1 MAKTGKVTLVGA
13 GPGDP
18 GLITVRGLEA
28 IKDADVVIYD
38 YLANPALL
46 QHAKEKAEKIYV
58 GKKGGAHTL
67 RQDGINQLL
76 YDKAL
81 SASHVVRL
89 KGGDPYIFGRGSEEM
104 SFLVQRGV
112 EVEVVPG
119 IPAALG
125 AAAYAGIPLTDRRH
139 TSTLAFVTGHED
151 PSKDDSSIDWSK
163 ISTAAGT
170 LVFYMGVKNLPD
182 IVSKLVG
189 NGRSPQTPV
198 SIVEWATMPK
208 QRVVAGT
215 LGDIVA
221 KAESANVKPPAL
233 TIVGEANELRD
244 ELAWFEKKPLFGKTI
259 VVTRSRAQA
268 SKLDEALRRLGADTI
283 EMPTIAIVPPD
294 DWGPMDAAAGELG
307 SYHWA
312 VFTSVNG
319 VEYFMERLWKIGG
332 DARNFANVRVASIG
346 PATSQRLR
354 DFGIVPDFQ
363 PDKYVAEEIF
373 EGLCEI
379 EPPDGKKYLMPRADI
394 AREALPRLLRE
405 QGAKVNEVVAYK
417 TVPGDFDVEALRA
430 RVADGDVDA
439 VTFTS
444 SSTARFFAER
454 MGADF
459 ISANAKKFAGISI
472 GPVTSDTMRKCGIPL
487 SAEAEDYTIPGL
499 VATALKFFSVK

>member
-1 MAKTGKVTLVGA
+1 MTKTGKVTLVGA

-28 IKDADVVIYD
+28 IKDADVIIYD

-46 QHAKEKAEKIYV
+46 KHAKEKAEKIYV

-76 YDKAL
+76 YDKAA

-170 LVFYMGVKNLPD
+170 LVFYMGVKNLTD

-208 QRVVAGT
+208 QRVVTGT
-215 LGDIVA
+215 LGDICA
-221 KAESANVKPPAL
+221 KAVSENVKPPAL
-233 TIVGEANELRD
+233 TIVGEANELRG
-244 ELAWFEKKPLFGKTI
+244 ELAWFE
-259 VVTRSRAQA
+259 
-268 SKLDEALRRLGADTI
+268 
-283 EMPTIAIVPPD
+283 
-294 DWGPMDAAAGELG
+294 
-307 SYHWA
+307 
-312 VFTSVNG
+312 
-319 VEYFMERLWKIGG
+319 
-332 DARNFANVRVASIG
+332 
-346 PATSQRLR
+346 
-354 DFGIVPDFQ
+354 
-363 PDKYVAEEIF
+363 
-373 EGLCEI
+373 
-379 EPPDGKKYLMPRADI
+379 
-394 AREALPRLLRE
+394 
-405 QGAKVNEVVAYK
+405 
-417 TVPGDFDVEALRA
+417 
-430 RVADGDVDA
+430 
-439 VTFTS
+439 
-444 SSTARFFAER
+444 
-454 MGADF
+454 
-459 ISANAKKFAGISI
+459 
-472 GPVTSDTMRKCGIPL
+472 
-487 SAEAEDYTIPGL
+487 
-499 VATALKFFSVK
+499 